1 MERKLN
7 WDSHLLDEIEL
18 VYEKAEENE
27 VAMEALL
34 RLEEQ
39 ALAEAAAACAPG
51 GLIAAV
57 ADDYLSQEQFDDIP
71 DEDKESAIFMLA
83 ERGLAGISSNYDTA
97 TINAKL
103 SGNIQQTMACTVFG
117 LLNRLEK
124 LDGAVQM
131 INPNWTLHLEVP
143 LGAKKGLFQWEML
156 IMQLYPW
163 LSVKE
168 TASNIASDDL
178 LASIA
183 SESGAVKSTDFRM
196 GASAGNSS
204 DSNSIQFEVESGG
217 SQYGTG
223 TASGNTASGKQAD
236 AGATAVKKIVCFLF
250 PMIGII
256 MAIVD
261 YRNKPKTAK
270 EDLIFAGLG
279 AAFVIIM
286 NVISSTAGAGF

>member
-27 VAMEALL
+27 IAMEALF

-143 LGAKKGLFQWEML
+143 LGGKKGLFQWEML

-168 TASNIASDDL
+168 TASDIAAGDL

-183 SESGAVKSTDFRM
+183 AESGAGSVSKSSAVKSADFRT
-196 GASAGNSS
+196 GS
-204 DSNSIQFEVESGG
+204 

-236 AGATAVKKIVCFLF
+236 TGATAVKKIVCFLF